1 MISLLQRWPLAS
13 AAALVAGVALL
24 GRGVVTDAHGPGGHP
39 GQDGGGGAHGTGAS
53 IERTQKAVQFRQD
66 MRKLWEDHITWTR
79 LFIVS
84 FAADLPDQGP
94 TAGRLLANQTDIG
107 DAIKPFYGEAAG
119 DALTELLREHI
130 LGAVS
135 VLEAAKAGDTAA
147 FEQAKADWYVNGD
160 EIAAFLHNANPQ
172 NWPLEETQHHMRM
185 HLDLTLQEAANRLG
199 GNFEQDIADYD
210 QVHSAILEMAD
221 FLSLGIIHQFPMA
234 FR

>member
-1 MISLLQRWPLAS
+1 MNALINRWPLA
-13 AAALVAGVALL
+13 LAGVLVTAVALA
-24 GRGVVTDAHGPGGHP
+24 GGVYVTDAAGPDSHAGHA
-39 GQDGGGGAHGTGAS
+39 DGGAHGTGAS
-53 IERTQKAVQFRQD
+53 LERTEASVQFRQE

-94 TAGRLLANQTDIG
+94 TANRLLQNQVDIG
-107 DAIKPFYGEAAG
+107 DAIKPYYGDAAG

-130 LGAVS
+130 LGAVT
-135 VLEAAKAGDTAA
+135 LLQAARAGDPVA
-147 FEQAKADWYVNGD
+147 FEEARAAWYANGD
-160 EIAAFLHNANPQ
+160 EIAAFLNSANPE
-172 NWPLEETQHHMRM
+172 NWPLTLTQHHMTM

-210 QVHSAILEMAD
+210 AIHAAILEMAD
-221 FLSLGIIHQFPMA
+221 FLSLGIIHQFPRS